1 MERTT
6 LSNKLKLS
14 VPMYPLNFQL
24 KIYVQAKNQK
34 TPLEGIILK
43 LALSKRAIRVK
54 HFQLKNSE
62 NPFICETLRHF
73 YTYQMT

>member
-43 LALSKRAIRVK
+43 LALSKE
-54 HFQLKNSE
+54 QSE
-62 NPFICETLRHF
+62 
-73 YTYQMT
+73 

>member
-14 VPMYPLNFQL
+14 VHKYPLNFQL
-24 KIYVQAKNQK
+24 KIYIQAKKQ
-34 TPLEGIILK
+34 TPLEGFILK
-43 LALSKRAIRVK
+43 LALSKKAIRVK

-73 YTYQMT
+73 YTYQVT